1 MSAAPLHGSLWP
13 LFRRALRRDLRAGSL
28 RIIALA
34 LVVAV
39 GAISAVGLFTDR
51 VGRAMNQQA
60 SALLGADLLVRSAEP
75 LPAQLAGHAA
85 TLGLETASSL
95 RFPSVVLHGDQT
107 LLVDIHAVGAHYP
120 LRGDIRIQAAPAAN
134 VEIRRHPPP
143 SGTLWLDRNG
153 LARLHLAVG
162 DEVQLGLKRF
172 RVGAVLRDDPG
183 RGGGLLQFA
192 PQALIA
198 AADLAGSGL
207 ITPQSRVGH
216 TLFMAGTPAQT
227 ARMRDWLKTHL
238 PTGARVEG
246 LSDGTPEMRAAL
258 ERAQRFLGLAAL
270 AAVLLGG
277 GAIAVAAREFA
288 RREADQ
294 AAIMRCLGATPR
306 LLLRLTL
313 LRLTSVGLAGSLAG
327 IVLGY
332 LAQRVLVALL
342 AGWFGTELPAAG
354 FGPFLLGI
362 GSGLLT
368 LAGFGLIPV
377 LRIKDV
383 PPLRILRRELAPPP
397 PSAWLTATAAVLALG
412 VLAWRQTDDLG
423 LTAWVLGGA
432 GASVLALWLCGYLL
446 VSLLSRWHPQRG
458 GFGMRFGLRSLA
470 RRREMGA
477 VQLAAVGLGLT
488 ALLLLAF
495 VRADLLSSWRS
506 SLPADAP
513 NQFAINIQ
521 SGERDALR
529 GYFESHGKTPP
540 TLYPMVRG
548 RLISINGKPVN
559 TQTYADSRA
568 KNLVRREFNL
578 TWSDTLQKGNRIIA
592 GHWWNR
598 GGKGFSVEEGIARTL
613 GLKLGDT
620 LGFDV
625 AGQRMSARIDSL
637 RSVQW
642 DSFRPN
648 FFIVARPGLL
658 DGLPASWMTSF
669 HLPKQN
675 DAFLAGL
682 VRSFPGITLFDV
694 DTLLGQV
701 RTIIERAVWAVQYV
715 FAFSL
720 LAGIVVL
727 VAAIDST
734 RSQRRI
740 EAALLRTL
748 GASNAQLRATVMSE
762 FLLLG
767 LISGVLAAT
776 FASGIGYALATR
788 VFDLAYRFD
797 PWLWLAGLTSGGL
810 GVLIVGLLGT
820 RDILRTAP
828 QEVLRSAL

>member
-1 MSAAPLHGSLWP
+1 MNVGTPRGSLWP

-60 SALLGADLLVRSAEP
+60 SALLGGDLLVRSAEP
-75 LPAQLAGHAA
+75 LPATLDRHAI
-85 TLGLETASSL
+85 TLGLATAKSL

-107 LLVDIHAVGAHYP
+107 LLVDIHAVGGHYP
-120 LRGDIRIQAAPAAN
+120 LRGDIRIQTAAGAN
-134 VEIRRHPPP
+134 VETRRHPPP
-143 SGTLWLDRNG
+143 PGTLWLDRNG
-153 LARLHLAVG
+153 LARLHLTVG
-162 DEVQLGLKRF
+162 AEVQLGLKRF

-198 AADLAGSGL
+198 ATDLSGSGL
-207 ITPQSRVGH
+207 ITPQSRGRH
-216 TLFMAGTPAQT
+216 TLFMAGSPAQT
-227 ARMRDWLKTHL
+227 IRMRDWLKSHL
-238 PTGARVEG
+238 PAGARVEG
-246 LSDGTPEMRAAL
+246 LSDGTPEMRVAL

-288 RREADQ
+288 RREADE

-306 LLLRLTL
+306 LLLQLTL
-313 LRLTSVGLAGSLAG
+313 LRLLSVGLAGSLVG
-327 IVLGY
+327 IGIGY
-332 LAQRVLVALL
+332 LAQLGLVALL
-342 AGWFGTELPAAG
+342 AGWFGTALPPPG
-354 FGPFLLGI
+354 FGPMLLGI

-368 LAGFGLIPV
+368 LAGFGVIPV
-377 LRIKDV
+377 WRIKDV

-397 PSAWLTATAAVLALG
+397 PSAWLAAAVAALALG
-412 VLAWRQTDDLG
+412 ALAWWQTDDPR

-432 GASVLALWLCGYLL
+432 GASVLALWLFGYLL
-446 VSLLSRWHPQRG
+446 VSLLSRWHPHRG
-458 GFGMRFGLRSLA
+458 SFGMRFGLRSLA

-529 GYFESHGKTPP
+529 SYFETHGKAPP

-548 RLISINGKPVN
+548 RLTSVNDKPVSA
-559 TQTYADSRA
+559 QTYADPRA

-578 TWSDTLQKGNRIIA
+578 TWSDALQKGNRIVA
-592 GHWWNR
+592 GHWWNQ
-598 GGKGFSVEEGIARTL
+598 GGKGFSVEEGIAKTL

-625 AGQRMSARIDSL
+625 AGQQVSARIDSL
-637 RSVQW
+637 RAVQW

-669 HLPKQN
+669 HLPTQR
-675 DAFLAGL
+675 DTFLAGL
-682 VRSFPGITLFDV
+682 VGSFPGITLFDV

-734 RSQRRI
+734 RTERRR

-748 GASNAQLRATVMSE
+748 GASNAQLRATVASE

-767 LISGVLAAT
+767 LISGLLAAT

-797 PWLWLAGLTSGGL
+797 PWLWLAGLTVGGL

-820 RDILRTAP
+820 RDVLRTAP

>member
-1 MSAAPLHGSLWP
+1 MNADTARASVWP
-13 LFRRALRRDLRAGSL
+13 LFRHALRRDLRAGSL

-34 LVVAV
+34 LIVAV

-51 VGRAMNQQA
+51 VGRSMNQQA
-60 SALLGADLLVRSAEP
+60 AALIGGDLLVRSAEQ
-75 LPAQLAGHAA
+75 LPASISRQAA
-85 TLGLETASSL
+85 ADGLQTSTSL
-95 RFPSVVLHGDQT
+95 RFPSIVLHGEQT
-107 LLVDIHAVGAHYP
+107 LLVDVHAVGSRYP
-120 LRGDIRIQAAPAAN
+120 LRGDIRIQSAPGGRA
-134 VEIRRHPPP
+134 ELRRHPPP
-143 SGTLWLDRNG
+143 DGTLWLDRNG
-153 LARLHLAVG
+153 LARLHLSVG
-162 DEVQLGLKRF
+162 DEVQLGRKRF
-172 RVGAVLRDDPG
+172 RIGAVLREDPG

-198 AADLAGSGL
+198 SASLAGSGL
-207 ITPQSRVGH
+207 ITPQSRVRH
-216 TLFMAGTPAQT
+216 TLFMAGPPAAT
-227 ARMRDWLKTHL
+227 ARMRSWLATHL
-238 PTGARVEG
+238 PVGARVEG
-246 LSDGTPEMRAAL
+246 LRDGTPELRAAL

-306 LLLRLTL
+306 LLLQLTL
-313 LRLTSVGLAGSLAG
+313 LRLLSVGIVGSL
-327 IVLGY
+327 LG
-332 LAQRVLVALL
+332 LALGDVAQRGLVALL
-342 AGWFGTELPAAG
+342 AGWFGTALPAPG
-354 FGPFLLGI
+354 FGAALLGV

-368 LAGFGLIPV
+368 LAGFGLVPV

-383 PPLRILRRELAPPP
+383 PPLRILRRDLAPPP
-397 PSAWLTATAAVLALG
+397 PSAWLTASAAILALG
-412 VLAWRQTDDLG
+412 ALAWWQTGDG
-423 LTAWVLGGA
+423 RLTAWVLGGA
-432 GASVLALWLCGYLL
+432 GASVLALWFCGYLL
-446 VSLLSRWHPQRG
+446 VTLLARWQPRRG

-495 VRADLLSSWRS
+495 VRADLLSSWRA

-521 SGERDALR
+521 SSERGALR
-529 GYFESHGKTPP
+529 SYFEAHGQVPP
-540 TLYPMVRG
+540 QLYPMVRG
-548 RLISINGKPVN
+548 RLISINGKAVGAGD
-559 TQTYADSRA
+559 YADQRA
-568 KNLVRREFNL
+568 RNLVRREFNL
-578 TWSDTLQKGNRIIA
+578 TWADTLQKGNKVVA
-592 GHWWNR
+592 GRWWNQ
-598 GGKGFSVEEGIARTL
+598 GGKGFSVEQGIAETL

-625 AGQRMSARIDSL
+625 AGQHVSARIDSL

-648 FFIVARPGLL
+648 FFVVARPGLL

-669 HLPKQN
+669 HLPAQR

-682 VRSFPGITLFDV
+682 VRNFPGITLFDV

-701 RTIIERAVWAVQYV
+701 RMIIERAVWAVQYV

-734 RSQRRI
+734 RGQRRR

-748 GASNAQLRATVMSE
+748 GASNAQLRITVSSE

-767 LISGVLAAT
+767 LISGLLAAI
-776 FASGIGYALATR
+776 FASSVGYLLATR
-788 VFDLAYRFD
+788 VFDLSYRFD
-797 PWLWLAGLTSGGL
+797 PWLWLTGLIAGGL

-820 RDILRTAP
+820 RSVLRTPPQDILR
-828 QEVLRSAL
+828 SAS

>member
-1 MSAAPLHGSLWP
+1 MNTPTERASIWP

-34 LVVAV
+34 LTVAV

-51 VGRAMNQQA
+51 VGLAMNQQA
-60 SALLGADLLVRSAEP
+60 AALLGGDLLVRSAEP
-75 LPAQLAGHAA
+75 LPAAMTRQAA
-85 TLGLETASSL
+85 AIGLETTVSL
-95 RFPSVVLHGDQT
+95 RFPSVVLHGEQT
-107 LLVDIHAVGAHYP
+107 LLVDVHAVGSRYP
-120 LRGDIRIQAAPAAN
+120 LRGDIRTQKAPDGT
-134 VEIRRHPPP
+134 VEVRKHPPP
-143 SGTLWLDRNG
+143 AGTLWLDRNG
-153 LARLHLAVG
+153 LARLHLNVG
-162 DEVQLGLKRF
+162 DEVQLGRKRF
-172 RVGAVLRDDPG
+172 RIGAVLRDDPG

-198 AADLAGSGL
+198 SADLAGSGL
-207 ITPQSRVGH
+207 ITAQSRVGH
-216 TLFMAGTPAQT
+216 TLYMAGPPAAV
-227 ARMRDWLKTHL
+227 ARMRGWLDSHL
-238 PTGARVEG
+238 PPGARVQG
-246 LSDGTPEMRAAL
+246 LRDGTPEVRAAL

-277 GAIAVAAREFA
+277 GAIAVATREFA
-288 RREADQ
+288 RREADH

-306 LLLRLTL
+306 LLLQLTL
-313 LRLTSVGLAGSLAG
+313 LRLLSVGVAGSLLG
-327 IVLGY
+327 LGLGY
-332 LAQRVLVALL
+332 LAQRGLVALL
-342 AGWFGTELPAAG
+342 AGWFGTALPPPG
-354 FGPFLLGI
+354 FGAALVGI

-397 PSAWLTATAAVLALG
+397 PSAWLTAVAAILALG
-412 VLAWRQTDDLG
+412 ALAWWQTGDAR
-423 LTAWVLGGA
+423 LTGWVLGGA

-446 VSLLSRWHPQRG
+446 VTLLTRWHPRRG

-488 ALLLLAF
+488 SLLLLAF
-495 VRADLLSSWRS
+495 VRADLLSSWQA

-521 SGERDALR
+521 TGERGALNN
-529 GYFESHGKTPP
+529 YFKAHDQAPP
-540 TLYPMVRG
+540 KLYPMVRG
-548 RLISINGKPVN
+548 RLSSINGKPVSA
-559 TQTYADSRA
+559 QDYADPRA
-568 KNLVRREFNL
+568 RNLVRREFNL
-578 TWSDTLQKGNRIIA
+578 TWAESLQKGNKVIA
-592 GHWWNR
+592 GRWWNR
-598 GGKGFSVEEGIARTL
+598 GGKGFSVEEGIAKTL

-625 AGQRMSARIDSL
+625 AGQHVSARIDSL
-637 RSVQW
+637 RTVQW

-648 FFIVARPGLL
+648 FFVVAHPGLL

-669 HLPKQN
+669 HLPAQR

-682 VRSFPGITLFDV
+682 VRSLPGITLFDV

-727 VAAIDST
+727 FAAIDST
-734 RSQRRI
+734 RGQRRR

-748 GASNAQLRATVMSE
+748 GASNAQLRTTVTSE

-767 LISGVLAAT
+767 LISGLLAAT
-776 FASGIGYALATR
+776 FASGVGYVLATR
-788 VFDLAYRFD
+788 VFDLVYRFD
-797 PWLWLAGLTSGGL
+797 PWLWLAGLTAGGL

-820 RDILRTAP
+820 RTVLRTPP
-828 QEVLRSAL
+828 QDVLRSAL